1 MDKIVERFI
10 KYIGI
15 DTKSD
20 ENSNTCPSTKGQ
32 LELGE
37 ILIKELKELGIE
49 DVKQDENGYVYATL
63 KSNIDKKVPTIG
75 FIAHLDTSPDLDGKC
90 INPKI
95 FTYEGGDIKLN
106 NQYIMTEKEFPYLKD
121 LVGKELITTDGT
133 TLLGADDKAGIAAIM
148 NAVEYLIN
156 HPEIKHGDIKIAF
169 TPDEEIGRGA
179 DKFDVKGF
187 NADFAY
193 TIDGGPL
200 GELEYENFNAASVNI
215 EIQGKNVHPGT
226 AKDIMINSLRVAMEI
241 ENMLPANEKPEY
253 TEGYEG
259 FYLLDN
265 INGSVDYT
273 IMNYIIRD
281 HSMEKFEQKKNY
293 IRNVVD
299 FLNDKYGDI
308 INIEIEDSY
317 YNMREKIEPHMEI
330 IELAKKSMLDLGIEP
345 NIKPIR
351 GGTDGARLS
360 YMGLPCPNLFT
371 GGYNF
376 HGRYEFIPIESMKLA
391 SKLIV
396 KIAENNV
403 NNNLLI

>member
-1 MDKIVERFI
+1 MDRIVERFI

-32 LELGE
+32 LELGA
-37 ILIKELKELGIE
+37 ILVEELKELGLE
-49 DVKQDENGYVYATL
+49 DAKQDEHGYIYATL

-75 FIAHLDTSPDLDGKC
+75 FISHLDTSPDLDGKC
-90 INPKI
+90 VNPNI
-95 FTYEGGDIKLN
+95 FIYEGGDIKLN
-106 NQYIMTEKEFPYLKD
+106 EQYSIREKEFPYLKE

-148 NAVEYLIN
+148 DAMEYLIN
-156 HPEIKHGDIKIAF
+156 HPEIKHGDIKIGF

-179 DKFDVKGF
+179 DKFDVEGF

-193 TIDGGPL
+193 TVDGGPV
-200 GELEYENFNAASVNI
+200 GELEYENFNAASVKI
-215 EIQGKNVHPGT
+215 EIQGQNVHPGT
-226 AKDIMINSLRVAMEI
+226 AKGIMVNSLRVAMEI
-241 ENMLPANEKPEY
+241 ENMLPVNEKPEY

-259 FYLLDN
+259 FYLLDD

-273 IMNYIIRD
+273 KMNYIIRD
-281 HSMEKFEQKKNY
+281 HSMEKFQQKKSH
-293 IRNVVD
+293 IKKIVD
-299 FLNDKYGDI
+299 FLNDKYGNI
-308 INIEIEDSY
+308 ITIEIEDSY

-330 IELAKKSMLDLGIEP
+330 VELAKKSMIDLGIEP

-376 HGRYEFIPIESMKLA
+376 HGRYEFIPVESMKLA
-391 SKLIV
+391 SQLIV
-396 KIAENNV
+396 KIIENNAK
-403 NNNLLI
+403 

>member
-15 DTKSD
+15 DTRSD
-20 ENSNTCPSTKGQ
+20 ENSSTCPSTKGQ
-32 LELGE
+32 LELGKLLVE
-37 ILIKELKELGIE
+37 ELKELGIE
-49 DVKQDENGYVYATL
+49 DAKQDENGYVYATL

-90 INPKI
+90 INPRI

-106 NQYIMTEKEFPYLKD
+106 NQYTMTEKEFPYLKD

-200 GELEYENFNAASVNI
+200 GELEYENFNAASVKI

-226 AKDIMINSLRVAMEI
+226 AKGIMINSLRVAMEI
-241 ENMLPANEKPEY
+241 ENMLPVNEKPEY

-265 INGSVDYT
+265 VNGSVDYT

-330 IELAKKSMLDLGIEP
+330 IELAKKSMLDLGIKP

-360 YMGLPCPNLFT
+360 HMGLPCPNLFT

-403 NNNLLI
+403 NNNFLI